1 MSETI
6 IDILENYCKVKGY
19 YPLNYNFINSK
30 DKTISVNITDIIT
43 ENIVNENDIKD
54 FDFESIAYFDFPY
67 NNTEQQLKDTIIK
80 KVTDSAKKE
89 KAVLD
94 ILIDPSSIKI
104 EFDIE
109 EGHPII
115 WIELSMKYVLKKDES
130 ENKDLIKDYKESMK
144 KDDSIYDISK
154 ESIALDILSLYNL
167 TKKLQGKIETM
178 SPEYSGKIKDIFLSY
193 SKSLNEEHY
202 NHIVSSIK
210 EF

>member
-6 IDILENYCKVKGY
+6 IDILENYCKLNGY

-115 WIELSMKYVLKKDES
+115 WIELTMKYTLKKDES
-130 ENKDLIKDYKESMK
+130 GNKEL
-144 KDDSIYDISK
+144 
-154 ESIALDILSLYNL
+154 
-167 TKKLQGKIETM
+167 
-178 SPEYSGKIKDIFLSY
+178 
-193 SKSLNEEHY
+193 
-202 NHIVSSIK
+202 
-210 EF
+210 